1 MQLSLCMLIL
11 KIVQTVT
18 VIITQTNHITYLA
31 KVGYFSLKQ
40 NPSVQVHYKESS
52 LLHSLLLLYSGNAS
66 KTTHDVKKSG
76 EQLCCCSLAPQ
87 AFFFVYLFNF
97 GCSWRT
103 CCHVLQLTASP
114 WTTEASTRERWQFG
128 ALTNR
133 KASSSNRAPSLSLLY
148 YY

>member
-66 KTTHDVKKSG
+66 KTTHYVNKFFTRQG
-76 EQLCCCSLAPQ
+76 EQPCCCSLAPL
-87 AFFFVYLFNF
+87 AFSFSLFIYLT
-97 GCSWRT
+97 SVAHEQPAIMLEQT
-103 CCHVLQLTASP
+103 SK
-114 WTTEASTRERWQFG
+114 
-128 ALTNR
+128 NR
-133 KASSSNRAPSLSLLY
+133 SAMLRDISAA
-148 YY
+148 

>member
-1 MQLSLCMLIL
+1 MLIL

-31 KVGYFSLKQ
+31 KVGYFNLKQ
-40 NPSVQVHYKESS
+40 NPSVQVHHKESN

-87 AFFFVYLFNF
+87 AFFFSFYIYLTSVAHEEPAVMC
-97 GCSWRT
+97 CSCLHR
-103 CCHVLQLTASP
+103 L
-114 WTTEASTRERWQFG
+114 E
-128 ALTNR
+128 
-133 KASSSNRAPSLSLLY
+133 LLRQAQEKDGNSGH
-148 YY
+148 